1 MRLHQ
6 LHVLSEE
13 NNGGLPLMYQETGQA
28 VESVYEKAG
37 ELGFPI
43 TEMAATGNSAG
54 GTLALM
60 YAYD

>member
-1 MRLHQ
+1 
-6 LHVLSEE
+6 
-13 NNGGLPLMYQETGQA
+13 MYQETGQA